1 MSEADDHKWFQ
12 DRYIHLYLKYR
23 KMIRE
28 YNSDEFPTAIT
39 LIELIQIA
47 DDCYD
52 ALTDENK
59 VLAKLKLEKERWNLN
74 SKVGNE
80 YFG

>member
-28 YNSDEFPTAIT
+28 YSGDNDDTFPTSIK
-39 LIELIQIA
+39 LIDLIQIA
-47 DDCYD
+47 DECYD

-59 VLAKLKLEKERWNLN
+59 VLAKLKLD
-74 SKVGNE
+74 
-80 YFG
+80 